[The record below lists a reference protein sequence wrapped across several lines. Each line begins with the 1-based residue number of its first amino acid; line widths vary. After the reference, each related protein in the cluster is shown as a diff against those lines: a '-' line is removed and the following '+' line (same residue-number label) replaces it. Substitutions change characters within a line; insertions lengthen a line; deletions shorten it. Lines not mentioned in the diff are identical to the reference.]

1 MLWGRGSERS
11 QENYK
16 KGLKREDLPHSNKT
30 IAKKLQKSENS
41 ASENE
46 DNSKY
51 RKEKAKN
58 KREQSITKS
67 PKVISKGKID
77 QRKDPASLQTKSK
90 KDSEIVSTNFDYLKF
105 IQKIRKEDERL
116 QKKILKKT
124 RKVSCFAAAKYLKCY
139 QAYLIISEIVL
150 YL

>member
-1 MLWGRGSERS
+1 MKEAKKTT
-11 QENYK
+11 K
-16 KGLKREDLPHSNKT
+16 KGLKREYLPHSNKT

-77 QRKDPASLQTKSK
+77 QRKDSASLQTK
-90 KDSEIVSTNFDYLKF
+90 
-105 IQKIRKEDERL
+105 
-116 QKKILKKT
+116 
-124 RKVSCFAAAKYLKCY
+124 
-139 QAYLIISEIVL
+139 
-150 YL
+150 